1 MQNTNLALTTPD
13 SRRETFY
20 STLSMATC
28 HMIIVFVYCPSKWYK
43 PRPRNKSMRSP
54 IINLKQ
60 GVKDL
65 NISPIQLKHNVPR
78 TRTRTT
84 LLVDKVRDCL
94 FRVHTLLYLSTRILD
109 LYLDSH
115 RTIAN
120 THGSIVATNLNTS
133 NRNTPMHRN
142 KEMVTDSRYD

>member
-1 MQNTNLALTTPD
+1 
-13 SRRETFY
+13 
-20 STLSMATC
+20 
-28 HMIIVFVYCPSKWYK
+28 
-43 PRPRNKSMRSP
+43 MRSP

-78 TRTRTT
+78 ARTRTT

-94 FRVHTLLYLSTRILD
+94 FRVRTLLYLSTRILD